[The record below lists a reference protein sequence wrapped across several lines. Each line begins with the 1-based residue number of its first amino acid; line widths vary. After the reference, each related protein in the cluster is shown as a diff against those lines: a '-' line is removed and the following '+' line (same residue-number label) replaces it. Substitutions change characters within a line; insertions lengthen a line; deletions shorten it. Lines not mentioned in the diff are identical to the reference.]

1 MPLLTMW
8 PTRHTCR
15 KHTVEHHQLQILTT
29 YLNNSS
35 SSSSK
40 AVIFRTN
47 TVTTKK
53 IPPEKFISR
62 SFYLLVALAC
72 HHNPNTIHN
81 S

>member
-1 MPLLTMW
+1 MLLLTMW

-15 KHTVEHHQLQILTT
+15 KHTVEHHQLQTLTIFP
-29 YLNNSS
+29 NN
-35 SSSSK
+35 SSK

-62 SFYLLVALAC
+62 SFYLRVALAC